1 MRRLLTWVFILGL
14 LGGAGYAVTGP
25 GMAWWRQQIKPR
37 YVTAQVSRGR
47 IESAVNST
55 GTIKPVRTVLVGSF
69 VSGPILEV
77 KVDFNSTV
85 TKDQVLAI
93 IDDRLLRAAYERD
106 TATLATQEAERN
118 RVQALL
124 DQAVRNEERAIR
136 LRKINKDYVSDT
148 EMDQFTFNRKSL
160 EAQVKLATASIQQ
173 AEANRKNSKA
183 NLDYC
188 KILSP
193 VDGIVIERKVDPGQ
207 TVAASFQTPEL
218 FTVAP
223 NMDKEMHIYASVDE
237 ADIGLIE
244 GAQANKMPVQFTV
257 DAYPHDLF
265 EGTIYQIRRNS
276 TTNQNVVTYP
286 VVVRTTNPRLKLLPG
301 MTANLSF
308 LVETKENL
316 LRVPAAALRFA
327 PPLLQVHPEDRAL
340 LTVTPEKNNQDSGSR
355 ISAGQKAALARG
367 RSQRVVWVKD
377 GEWLRGKKITLGV
390 TDTQFAELIE
400 GNIAEGEEL
409 ITGLDS
415 TPR

>member
-1 MRRLLTWVFILGL
+1 
-14 LGGAGYAVTGP
+14 
-25 GMAWWRQQIKPR
+25 
-37 YVTAQVSRGR
+37 
-47 IESAVNST
+47 
-55 GTIKPVRTVLVGSF
+55 
-69 VSGPILEV
+69 
-77 KVDFNSTV
+77 
-85 TKDQVLAI
+85 
-93 IDDRLLRAAYERD
+93 
-106 TATLATQEAERN
+106 
-118 RVQALL
+118 
-124 DQAVRNEERAIR
+124 
-136 LRKINKDYVSDT
+136 
-148 EMDQFTFNRKSL
+148 
-160 EAQVKLATASIQQ
+160 
-173 AEANRKNSKA
+173 
-183 NLDYC
+183 
-188 KILSP
+188 
-193 VDGIVIERKVDPGQ
+193 
-207 TVAASFQTPEL
+207 VAASFQTPEL

-223 NMDKEMHIYASVDE
+223 DMDKEMHIYASVDE

-316 LRVPAAALRFA
+316 LRVPSAALRFA
-327 PPLLQVHPEDRAL
+327 PPLMQVHPEDRAL